1 MPSIGPSFFTLGV
14 VMVTVISAQPT
25 TMITTTTEINDQNS
39 SMTDNITLSGFTTEP
54 TSHTPNSTSNITSM
68 FNGTTMSINNTSTF
82 TPGTTKKGNES
93 STTAT
98 MTTPMALSPSQSA
111 MSTTTK
117 GKTTTTAT
125 PLQSSGDKT
134 GIIVLVVII
143 IIAVVFL
150 IACLF
155 AKKRGRR
162 YSVDF
167 NSRPDD
173 TNIPLSTM
181 QPEMTAD
188 SASQNGLKTFESTEA
203 SAKEAQEP
211 ETKPLVQEE
220 QKAEADR
227 SAGDLSA
234 ESAAP
239 APSAGSSEGKSKE
252 EVVEQSP
259 PAPVEPK
266 VEEKTDDEG
275 DISNKT
281 SVESLKETN
290 ENNSNNADVTQRK
303 DWKLANIFW
312 DVSLDSPV

>member
-1 MPSIGPSFFTLGV
+1 M
-14 VMVTVISAQPT
+14 
-25 TMITTTTEINDQNS
+25 
-39 SMTDNITLSGFTTEP
+39 
-54 TSHTPNSTSNITSM
+54 
-68 FNGTTMSINNTSTF
+68 
-82 TPGTTKKGNES
+82 
-93 STTAT
+93 
-98 MTTPMALSPSQSA
+98 
-111 MSTTTK
+111 
-117 GKTTTTAT
+117 
-125 PLQSSGDKT
+125 T
-134 GIIVLVVII
+134 GIIVLIVII

-150 IACLF
+150 IACLL

-162 YSVDF
+162 YSVEF

-181 QPEMTAD
+181 QPEMPAD
-188 SASQNGLKTFESTEA
+188 STSQNGLKTFESTEA

-220 QKAEADR
+220 QKGEIYCF
-227 SAGDLSA
+227 AGDPST

-239 APSAGSSEGKSKE
+239 APSAGSSEDKSKE
-252 EVVEQSP
+252 DVVEQSP
-259 PAPVEPK
+259 PKPVEPK

-275 DISNKT
+275 DVSNKT